1 VNFFEKYILMENK
14 LIRIGEFNEL
24 QVERQVEFGF
34 YLTDGKNEVLLPT
47 KYVPK
52 DIKLGDRIEVF
63 VYTDSEDRPIATTL
77 KPKAAVGEFA
87 LFDVVDVTSIG
98 AFLDWGL
105 EKDLFVPFKAQKT
118 KHKKGDRVVAKV
130 VLDERTNRV
139 MGITKISAVLDE
151 YITDLKEGDEV
162 DVIIYDETD
171 LGYNLI
177 VNNKYPGLLYKNDVF
192 DKVKIGDRLK
202 AYVKKFRDDEKMDIT
217 LRKPG
222 YSEIIDTI
230 PKILEMLENNGGF
243 LPYNSKSSP
252 EDINRVFKMS
262 KKVFKQA
269 IGGLYKQRKI
279 MIEEDG
285 IRLNKG

>member
-1 VNFFEKYILMENK
+1 MENK

>member
-1 VNFFEKYILMENK
+1 M
-14 LIRIGEFNEL
+14 IRIGEFNEL